1 MKKLTLLP
9 VILLFLGVMVSCND
23 DDPPFPPTNNNNNNG
38 SNGNNSN
45 NSGQNDNNSGNPA
58 IIDSMYIAPN
68 SGQNA
73 GTDTL
78 SFDPTKV
85 KAVDLGLSVKWAS
98 LNIGATYT
106 ESMGTEFTWR
116 EVPNDQEDFKNQT
129 EYQFY
134 ESMKIA
140 RKDDTAQAFWG
151 GTWRMPTE
159 GEFLELANNCKWTI
173 VDNHPNLI
181 KITGSNGNYIYFPAY
196 NYWKD
201 VLGGKYYGGTIYTSD
216 VTVNNG
222 LVEGYM
228 EFYAMSYSYSVGK
241 YQLGLPGWKTKF
253 PVRPVMPK

>member
-1 MKKLTLLP
+1 MKKLTLLSA
-9 VILLFLGVMVSCND
+9 ILLFLGVIVSCND
-23 DDPPFPPTNNNNNNG
+23 DEPSVPDP
-38 SNGNNSN
+38 NGNNSN
-45 NSGQNDNNSGNPA
+45 NSGQNGNNSGNPA

-85 KAVDLGLSVKWAS
+85 KAIDLGLSVKWAS

-159 GEFLELANNCKWTI
+159 GEFLELTNNCTWTK

-216 VTVNNG
+216 VTINNAG
-222 LVEGYM
+222 DGYVD
-228 EFYAMSYSYSVGK
+228 FYAMAYSYSVGK
-241 YQLGLPGWKTKF
+241 YQVGLPSWKAKF